1 MTAALIAASRREQ
14 LAVCCWQEPRG
25 GRGSSLLGSTFISLK
40 IPVLLVRGRNLEP
53 RLRVKQTG
61 MRYGFQ
67 RKSLHFGIAAS
78 FLATGLGVSATF
90 AHTRKKPPR
99 EMTGDERIVHAL
111 NRLAF
116 GPRGVDVAGI
126 RRIGVSRWI
135 EQQLYPET
143 IPENPVLEMKLRPLE
158 TLQMSSADLEEEY
171 PRPATLRAMAEGRL
185 PLPAE
190 PGKRALIRELAQR
203 LDRKQGVE
211 DVPPA
216 AVDGNEIGA
225 QEIESMTPEGQIE
238 ALAALPRPRLRQLSE
253 SAPVELQRR
262 ILMLNSPMQVVNQD
276 LAAAKLLRAVY
287 SNRQLE
293 EVLTDFWYNH
303 FNVFLDKGADR
314 YFVTAYERDVI
325 RPHVLGKFRDLL
337 EATAK
342 SPAMLFYL
350 DNWQSVGPQPPP
362 RGGRAGATQRRG
374 LNENYGRELLELHTL
389 GVDGGYTQKD
399 VTEVARCFTGWSI
412 NQPQRGGEFV
422 FRERQHD
429 RGEKVVLGVTIPAG
443 GGIEDGEKVLDI
455 VARHPS
461 TARFIS
467 RKLAQRFVAD
477 DPPPA
482 LVDRMAQTFLKT
494 GGDLRAV
501 MKTMIDSKEF
511 WSVGAYRSKIKS
523 PFEMVVS
530 AVRAV
535 NGDVDFAQAL
545 MKQVAQL
552 GEPLYRKVEPT
563 GYSNASGQWLNSAG
577 LLARMNF
584 AVQLASNKV
593 PGVKVESAD
602 AKVLGSPEFQKR

>member
-1 MTAALIAASRREQ
+1 
-14 LAVCCWQEPRG
+14 
-25 GRGSSLLGSTFISLK
+25 
-40 IPVLLVRGRNLEP
+40 
-53 RLRVKQTG
+53 

-325 RPHVLGKFRDLL
+325 RPHIFGRFHDLL
-337 EATAK
+337 LATAE

-350 DNWQSVGPQPPP
+350 DNWQSAGPDARPNANRRQ
-362 RGGRAGATQRRG
+362 RG
-374 LNENYGRELLELHTL
+374 LNENYARELMELHTL

-399 VTEVARCFTGWSI
+399 VTEVARCFTGWTI
-412 NQPQRGGEFV
+412 RGPQRGGGFEFND
-422 FRERQHD
+422 RMHD
-429 RGEKVVLGVTIPAG
+429 TGEKHVLGVTIPAG
-443 GGIEDGEKVLDI
+443 GGMEDGLKVIDI
-455 VARHPS
+455 LAAHPA

-467 RKLAQRFVAD
+467 KQLAIRFVAD
-477 DPPPA
+477 DPPAA
-482 LVDRMAQTFLKT
+482 LVDRMAKRFLDT
-494 GGDLRAV
+494 GGDLREV
-501 MKTMIDSKEF
+501 MRTMIDSPEF
-511 WSVGAYRSKIKS
+511 WNPDYFRSKIKS
-523 PFEMVVS
+523 PFELVAS

-535 NGDVDFAQAL
+535 NGDVDYSFARQPL
-545 MKQVAQL
+545 LTQL
-552 GEPLYRKVEPT
+552 GEPLYRKQEPN
-563 GYSNASGQWLNSAG
+563 GYSNKGTDWLNGGS
-577 LLARMNF
+577 LMARMNF
-584 AVQLASNKV
+584 GMALAGNRVAGVRVDLSQFAAEPAAIEQALLAAGVSAETAESIRSAGSSAAGVALAS
-593 PGVKVESAD
+593 PD
-602 AKVLGSPEFQKR
+602 FQRR